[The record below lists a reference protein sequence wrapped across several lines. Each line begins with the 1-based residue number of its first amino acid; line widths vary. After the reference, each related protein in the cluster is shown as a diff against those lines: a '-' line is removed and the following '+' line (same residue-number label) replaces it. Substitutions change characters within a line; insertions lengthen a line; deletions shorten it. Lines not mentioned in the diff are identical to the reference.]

1 MSLLRIPTQF
11 QSLHGRHQGMLV
23 AVPEDTG
30 SIHLN
35 SSSILESLPSQ
46 LTNDVDTLSF
56 MERILAQDDICNHD
70 AIILVEHPG
79 VCAFA

>member
-1 MSLLRIPTQF
+1 MSLLRTPIHS
-11 QSLHGRHQGMLV
+11 QSLHGRLQGAPI
-23 AVPEDTG
+23 AVPEDATL
-30 SIHLN
+30 IHLN
-35 SSSILESLPSQ
+35 SSSVLESLPSQ
-46 LTNDVDTLSF
+46 LTNDVDSLSF